1 MRFNYNNSK
10 IYKIIDI
17 HSNRILYTGYTTSN
31 LRCVLQYIKGDITN
45 KKYRNIGAV
54 GIYDIDIVL
63 IKNVNV
69 ENKEQ
74 LKKEYYDTLDS
85 IEKNFIKLASNNNF

>member
-1 MRFNYNNSK
+1 MGFNYIDSK
-10 IYKIIDI
+10 IYKLIDI

-31 LRCVLQYIKGDITN
+31 LQSVLHYIKGDNTN
-45 KKYRNIGAV
+45 KKYRNIEAV
-54 GIYDIDIVL
+54 GIDNIDIVL

-74 LKKEYYDTLDS
+74 LKKEYYDTLNS
-85 IEKNFIKLASNNNF
+85 IEKKFMYN